1 MKQRWIFTVLLLLG
15 CAPQDTE
22 IMRASPDLSSS
33 VLTREELARAM
44 ATPSNTPA
52 TFEFT
57 VPGRVMPQMVG
68 GIHLTADRNGR
79 VVGSFQVVSY
89 YPQPT
94 HGPRFHVD
102 GTVRIGTSDALPARE
117 PDGSLVVRWRGD
129 GSPNQYGGARMS
141 EDSVEAPWQNGISR
155 SLGFLGDN
163 EIELR
168 IDRRGLFVLT
178 ITGTWF
184 QDFGSNDDPRG
195 RIGRGSIKGYGR
207 LSGAGCAALCVG
219 ESCQPQDDPM
229 CTTQP
234 RVAEF
239 LRGWM

>member
-1 MKQRWIFTVLLLLG
+1 MKQHWIFPALLLLG
-15 CAPQDTE
+15 CAPQDAE

-44 ATPSNTPA
+44 ATPSNSPGE
-52 TFEFT
+52 FEFT

-68 GIHLTADRNGR
+68 GIYLSTDRTGR
-79 VVGSFQVVSY
+79 VTAFFQVVSY
-89 YPQPT
+89 YPQASG
-94 HGPRFHVD
+94 GPHFHVD
-102 GTVRIGTSDALPARE
+102 GTIRIGTSDALPTRE
-117 PDGSLVVRWRGD
+117 PDGGLVVRWRGD
-129 GSPNQYGGARMS
+129 GSRNYNGGASMS
-141 EDSVEAPWQNGISR
+141 ETFLEGALQTTISR
-155 SLGFLGDN
+155 ALGHYGDN
-163 EIELR
+163 DIELR

-207 LSGAGCAALCVG
+207 LSSAGCAALCLG